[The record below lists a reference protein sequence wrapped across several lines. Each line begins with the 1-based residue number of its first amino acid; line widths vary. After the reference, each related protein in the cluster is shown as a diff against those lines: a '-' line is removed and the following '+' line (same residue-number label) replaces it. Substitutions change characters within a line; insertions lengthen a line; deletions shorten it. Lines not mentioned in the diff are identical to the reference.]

1 MRGTLQAKR
10 VDQVVMRTSS
20 GRLPIV
26 HQNEMAECG
35 LACLVMAARY
45 HGKDIDLAGLRRR
58 YPTSQ
63 YGATL
68 SRLID
73 ISGQI
78 GLDARALR
86 TELDGLKGLSLPAI
100 LHWDMNHF
108 VVLKGVSSAGVE
120 LHDPGVGKVLLSW
133 ASASK
138 HFTGVALELAPSSGF
153 LPNVE
158 REKLSIRRL
167 AGKISGLGKVA
178 IQVVVMSVCLELL
191 TLIIP
196 LSMQAVMDSVL
207 VSADYGL
214 LATIGI
220 GFLGVIAL
228 QSFLTAIRGRVIA
241 YAGANVS
248 SQWLTNLFAH
258 LLRLPVSY
266 FERRSVGGV
275 LSRFMSVQ
283 MIQQTLTGNLIEAV
297 LDGATALLVVLI
309 LWIYSPGLTSI
320 VLLAVA
326 LYGAVRWFSWRY
338 IVELKEEQLIYT
350 ASQQTALV
358 ESIRGIQALKLANRE
373 SHRRARIENATIE
386 VASRDASIGSAMAIF
401 LAISK
406 GIFGAQRILI
416 LWVAALMTIRGD
428 FTVGML
434 VAFVAYAD
442 IFSARIGALI
452 DRISELGM
460 LRLHASR
467 VADIALEPP
476 EPSVT
481 GHAAPLSN
489 FSIQIEDLSFRYG
502 DDCPWI
508 LRHCSINIAHG
519 ESVAIIG
526 ASGCGKTTLAKIMLR
541 LIHATSGE
549 ILIGG
554 INLDSLGPVKHREV
568 FGTVMQEDCLFAGTI
583 ADNIAFF
590 DSDSKMEDIEAAAR
604 FALIHDDVIRM
615 PMGYETLVGDMGSA
629 LSGGQKQRIFL
640 ARALYR
646 KPRVLLLDEATSSL
660 DVDNERALGIQL
672 SRLDLTRIIIAH
684 RPETIL
690 SADRIIRIEDGRA
703 IEVSRSS
710 LVGS

>member
-1 MRGTLQAKR
+1 MRA
-10 VDQVVMRTSS
+10 SS

-73 ISGQI
+73 ISGRI

-86 TELDGLKGLSLPAI
+86 TELEGLKGLILPAI

-108 VVLKGVSSAGVE
+108 VVLKGVSRAGVE

-138 HFTGVALELAPSSGF
+138 HFTGVALELTPSSGF
-153 LPNVE
+153 LPNVK

-228 QSFLTAIRGRVIA
+228 QSFLTATRGRVIA

-297 LDGATALLVVLI
+297 LDGATVLLVVLI

-326 LYGAVRWFSWRY
+326 LYGAVRWVSWRHM
-338 IVELKEEQLIYT
+338 VELKEEQLIYT

-401 LAISK
+401 SAISK

-416 LWVAALMTIRGD
+416 LWVAALMTIKGD

-442 IFSARIGALI
+442 IFSGRIGALI

-489 FSIQIEDLSFRYG
+489 FRIQIEDLSFRYG

-508 LRHCSINIAHG
+508 LRHCSVNIAHG

-541 LIHATSGE
+541 LIHPTSGE

-554 INLDSLGPVKHREV
+554 INLDSLGPVKHREL

-604 FALIHDDVIRM
+604 FALIHDDVIKM

-710 LVGS
+710 FVGS